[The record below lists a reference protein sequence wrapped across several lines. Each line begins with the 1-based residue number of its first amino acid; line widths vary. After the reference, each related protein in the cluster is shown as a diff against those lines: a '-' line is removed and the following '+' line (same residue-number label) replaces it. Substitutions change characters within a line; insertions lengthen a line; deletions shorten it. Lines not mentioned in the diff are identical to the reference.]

1 MLILMFSIKESF
13 ICLHWINARDIICS
27 HYLIRVTVLILIAAL
42 NLMIIVVIVEINV
55 VLSYLRETSES
66 LLLVIQV
73 TNVPLLVLI
82 LIKNHNSLLFS
93 LNKGWLCF
101 LGSWPVRTNLLL
113 HIVCVST
120 ALILFV
126 WLAFFLFKRR
136 VNKLILK
143 RLLLE
148 WLNLTV
154 YIWRPILYS
163 SATSLHLARLSVRV

>member
-1 MLILMFSIKESF
+1 MLILMFSIEESF

-27 HYLIRVTVLILIAAL
+27 HDLIRVTVLVLIAAL

-73 TNVPLLVLI
+73 TNVPLLVLV

-101 LGSWPVRTNLLL
+101 LGSWPVRNDWTW
-113 HIVCVST
+113 
-120 ALILFV
+120 LFTFGGPFYTVVPPLFIWLDLV
-126 WLAFFLFKRR
+126 WLYRE
-136 VNKLILK
+136 
-143 RLLLE
+143 LLDAGYPKDETTAGPL
-148 WLNLTV
+148 
-154 YIWRPILYS
+154 
-163 SATSLHLARLSVRV
+163 

>member
-1 MLILMFSIKESF
+1 MLILMFSIEESF

-27 HYLIRVTVLILIAAL
+27 HDLIRVTVLVLIAAL
-42 NLMIIVVIVEINV
+42 HLMVIIVIVEIYV
-55 VLSYLRETSES
+55 VLSYLRKTSES

-82 LIKNHNSLLFS
+82 LIKNHNSLLLS
-93 LNKGWLCF
+93 LTQWWLCF

-120 ALILFV
+120 TLILFV

-148 WLNLTV
+148 WLNLIV
-154 YIWRPILYS
+154 YIRRPILYS
-163 SATSLHLARLSVRV
+163 SATSLHLTRLSVRV